1 MRALHARWRQAAS
14 TLSCALAVGALSQAC
29 DSDPEV
35 DAGLDASAD
44 TTTPEDGGGGG
55 LDDLPVSETLDLPG
69 LEGPVEVFYDDR
81 GIPHIYG
88 STVHDVILAE
98 GFLMSR
104 DRFGQMEFIR
114 RNVLGRLSE
123 VAESL
128 SPGLSNDDFDAR
140 VTGYGRM
147 GRLIWE
153 DLQDSTDP
161 VEVRTRETAQA
172 FVDGINAYMARVRA
186 GQENPA
192 FEGAE
197 ALNLIVFS
205 PYFTDWEPSDV
216 FAMARFQAMSLSFDA
231 GADIG
236 RTQVLAGIAEA
247 FGDPGDPRRAIFHD
261 LYGDLPARA
270 VYTRDGFN
278 DGTTE
283 ALLPDFRPH
292 GPAAPMLLPS
302 RSALDA
308 AAGFFERF
316 ERRTVALGMG
326 DEHRGSNNWLVAG
339 SLTES
344 GNPILSNDPHL
355 SLISPPVWWYVHL
368 NTERMG
374 GEDAIDAEGV
384 AFAGLPGVVLG
395 FNRNIA
401 WGATT
406 TGYDVTD
413 VYLEQITEVAD
424 GPDTVLFDED
434 GDGDLSDAVQVAL
447 VSETETINVAGAD
460 PIVRDIE
467 YVPHHGPILPG
478 TREPVVGMP
487 GRFTALSVRY
497 TGYDVS
503 NELAYFT
510 ALLTATNTAEAAT
523 AQNYFR
529 VGSQNFIVIDR
540 EHIRWSTESRIPVR
554 DPRALTFDYDANGVH
569 SGSCPLFVL
578 DGTGAHEWMSDLPS
592 SVIPHDEDPA
602 RGYIATANQDNVGV
616 TGDGNACNDA
626 HYIGGDFDFGW
637 RQDHIVGELE
647 RLSERGDITVEDM
660 QALQALTTSSTGT
673 ALRDRIVE
681 ILGDTAAITAAGIE
695 PADVPRLAAAR
706 TRLMAWSLETPH
718 GVGATDATVIADSVA
733 TAIFN
738 AALTH
743 ILPLALNDEG
753 AAIGRGPGSDDAV
766 RWLEQALVDPTGIHS
781 ALNGDGRSVLFD
793 DLTTTGETET
803 EETIVLRGTLLGL
816 NFLTTA
822 LGADLNEWRW
832 GRMHRVRFSTVVPAA
847 GTDIMSIPPVDDPM
861 FPGGFPR
868 HGDWGAVDVGNFGM
882 FAGSGGATLNRY
894 MHGSGASMRFV
905 VEMTAT
911 GPLAY
916 NAIPGGQVY
925 DPASPHHRDEA
936 ALWIANEAPRVA
948 FDEADIVSSFE
959 RRISLTV
966 P

>member
-1 MRALHARWRQAAS
+1 MRALLPHWRRAAS
-14 TLSCALAVGALSQAC
+14 ILSCALAIGAC
-29 DSDPEV
+29 DPEPDM

-44 TTTPEDGGGGG
+44 APIPGDGG

-69 LEGPVEVFYDDR
+69 LEGPVDVVYDDR

-88 STVHDVILAE
+88 TTVHDVILAE

-123 VAESL
+123 VAEPL
-128 SPGLSNDDFDAR
+128 APGIFEDDFDAR

-153 DLQDSTDP
+153 DLQDATDP

-172 FVDGINAYMARVRA
+172 FVDGINAYIARVRA
-186 GQENPA
+186 GDENPT

-205 PYFTDWEPSDV
+205 SYFTDWEPSDV

-231 GADIG
+231 GADVN
-236 RTQVLAGIAEA
+236 RTRVLAGIAAA
-247 FGDPGDPRRAIFHD
+247 FGEADDPRRAIFHD
-261 LYGDLPARA
+261 LYGDLPARP

-278 DGTTE
+278 DGGTE
-283 ALLPDFRPH
+283 ALLPDFRPSDR
-292 GPAAPMLLPS
+292 PAPMRMPS
-302 RSALDA
+302 VTALDVA
-308 AAGFFERF
+308 AQFFDRF

-326 DEHRGSNNWLVAG
+326 DEHRGSNNWIVSG

-434 GDGDLSDAVQVAL
+434 GDGDLSDAIQVAI
-447 VSETETINVAGAD
+447 VTETETINRSGSD
-460 PIVRDIE
+460 PLVRDIE
-467 YVPHHGPILPG
+467 FVPHHGPILPG
-478 TREPVVGMP
+478 TREPVEGMP

-510 ALLTATNTAEAAT
+510 ALLTATNVAEAAV
-523 AQNYFR
+523 AQDHFR
-529 VGSQNFIVIDR
+529 VGSQNFVVIDR
-540 EHIRWSTESRIPVR
+540 EHIRWSTESRVPVR
-554 DPRALTFDYDANGVH
+554 DPRALTFDYDENGVH

-578 DGTGAHEWMSDLPS
+578 DGTGVHEWMGDLPS
-592 SVIPHDEDPA
+592 TAIPHDEDPA
-602 RGYIATANQDNVGV
+602 RGYVATANQDNVGV
-616 TGDGNACNDA
+616 TGDGNACNDM
-626 HYIGGDFDFGW
+626 HYIGGDFAFGW
-637 RQDHIVGELE
+637 RQDHIVGELD
-647 RLSERGDITVEDM
+647 RLSARGDITVEDM

-673 ALRDRIVE
+673 MLRDRFVE
-681 ILGDTAAITAAGIE
+681 ILGDAAAITAAGIDAE
-695 PADVPRLAAAR
+695 DAARLADAR

-733 TAIFN
+733 TTIFN

-753 AAIGRGPGSDDAV
+753 AAIGRGPGSDDAM
-766 RWLEQALVDPTGIHS
+766 RWFEQALIDPTGIHS
-781 ALNGDGRSVLFD
+781 ALNGEGRSVLFD
-793 DLTTTGETET
+793 DLTTEGELET
-803 EETIVLRGTLLGL
+803 EETIVLRGTLQGL
-816 NFLTTA
+816 DFLTSA
-822 LGADLNEWRW
+822 IGADPTSWRW
-832 GRMHRVRFSTVVPAA
+832 GVLHRVRFSTVVPAVA
-847 GTDIMSIPPVDDPM
+847 TDTMSIPPANDPM

-868 HGDWGAVDVGNFGM
+868 HGDWGAVDVGNFGL
-882 FAGSGGATLNRY
+882 FAGSGGASLNEY

-916 NAIPGGQVY
+916 NALPGGQVY

-936 ALWIANEAPRVA
+936 DLWIANEAPRVA
-948 FDEADIVSSFE
+948 FDAADVVTHFE